1 VKKRKKVLLSFEI
14 DSLTNSIVNKA
25 MGLIKEPE
33 GVDFI
38 INSRPLTKKEQ
49 EALSKFIREDKVKR
63 VRLLAKKRAAK
74 RVTSTKKRAIA

>member
-1 VKKRKKVLLSFEI
+1 
-14 DSLTNSIVNKA
+14 

-33 GVDFI
+33 GIDFI

-74 RVTSTKKRAIA
+74 KVTSTKKRAIA